1 MKTYLIYANET
12 EYGGLHGIYDW
23 DIIQCEDE
31 EEIQE
36 IGHEMS
42 ERVIE
47 SYESLL
53 DEIEEDTRI
62 RLSEEGINPD
72 DLDYDERY
80 NDWYDCILNEHI
92 QYEYWELD
100 PSIEYHEIIDQN
112 TDWEDIRDKYS
123 IDCKG
128 E

>member
-1 MKTYLIYANET
+1 MKKYLIYANET
-12 EYGGLHGIYDW
+12 EYCGLHGMYDW
-23 DIIQCEDE
+23 DVVSCEDE
-31 EEIQE
+31 EEAQE

-47 SYESLL
+47 SYNSLL
-53 DEIEEDTRI
+53 EEIEEDARTR
-62 RLSEEGINPD
+62 LTEEGINPD

-80 NDWYDCILNEHI
+80 DYWYDCILNEHI

-100 PSIEYHEIIDQN
+100 PSVDYHEIINQN
-112 TDWEDIRDKYS
+112 TDWEELRDIYS
-123 IDCKG
+123 IDSKG

>member
-80 NDWYDCILNEHI
+80 EDWYDCILNEHI

>member
-12 EYGGLHGIYDW
+12 EYGGLHGMYDW